1 MQTFYLRQDYQL
13 FPSTQIAATSQGK
26 KGHASFIP
34 CGCSSP
40 VKVLIISGLP
50 MLGLFAPIFLTCLR
64 ILIDRISPFKAQLGG
79 SHTYSLVTLK
89 TTFGLPHL
97 PTLLVALRMNLTK
110 SLSMALNFPLFIPSH
125 VTTLL
130 SQVSFTFEVL
140 NICVF
145 LPMTLHLYEFFY
157 VLINATTIL
166 SSH

>member
-1 MQTFYLRQDYQL
+1 
-13 FPSTQIAATSQGK
+13 
-26 KGHASFIP
+26 
-34 CGCSSP
+34 
-40 VKVLIISGLP
+40 

-166 SSH
+166 SSHWHLLSFENFFSWELIVFFTTFTWCKIKSRFHHSWLQYLTW